1 MIDQAT
7 ISSQEELSGLLFDEY
22 PVVTISRVR
31 PFVASLLLLRGAVR
45 CCEVAAC
52 LSSHVQREDILVG
65 GCPETFFD
73 HENIT
78 RLESIVNQT
87 LAEYV
92 ADGLIRFRDDGLY
105 VVTPKG
111 LQKLVAWTCALNAQL
126 PDHLLNEI

>member
-1 MIDQAT
+1 
-7 ISSQEELSGLLFDEY
+7 
-22 PVVTISRVR
+22 
-31 PFVASLLLLRGAVR
+31 
-45 CCEVAAC
+45 VAAC